1 MNLLDIA
8 IGFAGGLGT
17 GLAAWFVWN
26 RFLRSREA
34 LEPSPVSSSSA
45 EPKDGTGTQPSTA
58 EVSVTH
64 PEGATQVP
72 PASGASPDTELREWT
87 PNITPIARPAPMAP
101 EQEVVTPFDRS
112 GLRGQEISRRV
123 ILHLIEQ
130 GPLYDMDVAPIAFT
144 QEGMSAA
151 LGVRQGSLAK
161 VLLRLVASG
170 ALTVDRRH
178 VTKRSLRLKV
188 YRLTPLGVAV
198 ARELQRK

>member
-1 MNLLDIA
+1 
-8 IGFAGGLGT
+8 
-17 GLAAWFVWN
+17 
-26 RFLRSREA
+26 
-34 LEPSPVSSSSA
+34 
-45 EPKDGTGTQPSTA
+45 
-58 EVSVTH
+58 
-64 PEGATQVP
+64 
-72 PASGASPDTELREWT
+72 
-87 PNITPIARPAPMAP
+87 
-101 EQEVVTPFDRS
+101 
-112 GLRGQEISRRV
+112 
-123 ILHLIEQ
+123 
-130 GPLYDMDVAPIAFT
+130 MDVAPIAFT